1 MTLVKF
7 DVVLP
12 KHLMHLIPLLLP
24 TVQIDINE
32 RPPYDLISAW
42 GDATSPELDIGHHHF
57 FEC

>member
-32 RPPYDLISAW
+32 RPPYDLISA
-42 GDATSPELDIGHHHF
+42 
-57 FEC
+57 